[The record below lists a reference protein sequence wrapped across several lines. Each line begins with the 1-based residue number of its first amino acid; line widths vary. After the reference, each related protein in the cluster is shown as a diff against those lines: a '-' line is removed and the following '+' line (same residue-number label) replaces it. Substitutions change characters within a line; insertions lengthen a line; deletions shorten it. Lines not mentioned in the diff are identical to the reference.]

1 MKTHKVNILFFSHP
15 SRLEE
20 VRSDF
25 FAVLEGLCERKD
37 WLGVHSGLDLSFT
50 FPSLTLQ
57 GGYFRLPSS
66 SIEFISLPYPQQED
80 DVDPVDWVNNFDM
93 LLSVVDASAILNIE
107 SSLLIGRCRTAMR
120 LAGKAYDSWTLLLLP
135 ESYYAFRPGVNA
147 SRYPQLIENVL
158 CGLPDESIWIEE
170 NFLDSWKLRLADSL
184 ALQPHNLLTSQ
195 RRHVGFI
202 SDLYVH
208 YESSVM
214 SGYTDVLK
222 LIIDKHYKLEH
233 MNFSFPKQ
241 RSPFTKVSLQNSL
254 DAISRSLFEGNVI
267 RLAVIGPTSSGK
279 TYLLTDLVQAINNLG
294 YKPINSFN
302 EKGKFPTD
310 LVNDATSNIG
320 GIAGTPVYEGSPN
333 AHYCSQYSKN
343 GNKFSLEFM
352 DIPGEIFT
360 PDSVQM
366 FLNIVKAIHNNHKL
380 SVKEITFALDGDK
393 DGLKKTVLTS
403 LHTKKKESTTA
414 SGGLLDVTDDE
425 PESVGS
431 GNTLIDELVSQNYKE
446 IQSTEISILDAFK
459 RFYNY
464 CSSSFVDTILDEWDN
479 LNPTPAL
486 SKSNGAK
493 QKGEFQNVFKKHFYF
508 YYFLLTATDVVICD
522 KAVLPAEVKQNS
534 TDAHATNFGLLT
546 NALQSFANVKEIS
559 KKNWYLAFRGV
570 DSILQPR
577 MFKSI
582 LKQAARNNWKQ
593 DSDLLYSYFLTML
606 MNKHKV
612 DADSQD
618 EDDVF
623 ASSSIDS
630 TDANIILNNKQ
641 DFAMYVSGDGEWS
654 EWIESKLY
662 PYAMPTRDNLDL
674 VFKKENEYH
683 VMDEMLITKYFS
695 TRISDFEQIAGLG
708 LDEEALKL
716 KNTLNL
722 PPHVYFTATPI
733 TKDFSILPHDATNI
747 TVFKNDRITD
757 RMCFGSR
764 QLCIDILNKHNID
777 EANFGQILIYCA
789 QL

>member
-20 VRSDF
+20 IKSDF
-25 FAVLEGLCERKD
+25 FAVLEGLCERTD
-37 WLGVHSGLDLSFT
+37 WLGIHSGLDLSFT
-50 FPSLTLQ
+50 FPLLTLQ
-57 GGYFRLPSS
+57 GEYFRLPPS

-80 DVDPVDWVNNFDM
+80 DVDPINWVKNFDM
-93 LLSVVDASAILNIE
+93 LLTVVDASAILNIE
-107 SSLLIGRCRTAMR
+107 YSLLIGRCRTAMR

-158 CGLPDESIWIEE
+158 CGLHDESIWIEE
-170 NFLDSWKLRLADSL
+170 DFLDSWNLRLADSL

-233 MNFSFPKQ
+233 MNFSFFSKL
-241 RSPFTKVSLQNSL
+241 RSLFTKVSLQKSL
-254 DAISRSLFEGNVI
+254 DAISRSLFKGNVI

-279 TYLLTDLVQAINNLG
+279 TYLLTDIVQAINNLG
-294 YKPINSFN
+294 YQPVDTFTGNGMFTSV
-302 EKGKFPTD
+302 
-310 LVNDATSNIG
+310 LVNNVVSNIG

-343 GNKFSLEFM
+343 GNNFTLEFM

-366 FLNIVKAIHNNHKL
+366 FLNIVRAIHTNHKL

-403 LHTKKKESTTA
+403 LHTKKKESATA
-414 SGGLLDVTDDE
+414 SGGLLEVADDE
-425 PESVGS
+425 SVSVGS
-431 GNTLIDELVSQNYKE
+431 GNDLIDKLVSQNYKE
-446 IQSTEISILDAFK
+446 IHSTEISILDAFK

-479 LNPTPAL
+479 LNPTLAL
-486 SKSNGAK
+486 SSTNGAK

-508 YYFLLTATDVVICD
+508 YYFLLNATDVVICD
-522 KAVLPAEVKQNS
+522 KAVLPAEVKQN
-534 TDAHATNFGLLT
+534 TTVAHATNFGLLT

-559 KKNWYLAFRGV
+559 RKNWYLAFRGV
-570 DSILQPR
+570 DSILKPR

-582 LKQAARNNWKQ
+582 LNQASCNMMK
-593 DSDLLYSYFLTML
+593 DPDLLYSYFLTML
-606 MNKHKV
+606 MNKHRV
-612 DADSQD
+612 DAKSLD
-618 EDDVF
+618 DDVF
-623 ASSSIDS
+623 ANDNNDS
-630 TDANIILNNKQ
+630 QGANIILNNKE
-641 DFAMYVSGDGEWS
+641 DFAMYVSGDGNWTK
-654 EWIESKLY
+654 WIEDNLY
-662 PYAMPTRDNLDL
+662 KYAIPTDENLDL

-683 VMDEMLITKYFS
+683 VMDDMLITRYFS
-695 TRISDFEQIAGLG
+695 TRISDFEQIAGLR
-708 LDEEALKL
+708 LEEDAMR
-716 KNTLNL
+716 NTLNM

-733 TKDFSILPHDATNI
+733 TKDFDILPHDEANI
-747 TVFKNDRITD
+747 RVFVNDRITD